1 MSLNLNEIAKDCLDA
16 MHSKYTSIHDLEQEH
31 TRVAHL
37 CSNDNDILSISPTDD
52 VKPSII
58 RYGGGAVSRHK
69 CYMCN
74 NLTHVDAQS
83 AKTRLHKLSYMPAYF
98 VVICETCHENL
109 YV

>member
-31 TRVAHL
+31 TRVSHL
-37 CSNDNDILSISPTDD
+37 CGPDIDVTTGTPDNI
-52 VKPSII
+52 KPSII
-58 RYGGGAVSRHK
+58 RYGGGKFSDHR

-74 NLTHVDAQS
+74 NLTNVHAQN
-83 AKTRLHKLSYMPAYF
+83 AKSRLHKLSYMPAYF
-98 VVICETCHENL
+98 VVICATCHASL